1 MLKPYPTA
9 QFFDVAGDF
18 PDAWAEFQDG
28 DTNVL
33 VLPFTPD
40 LFPGI
45 SGRQITGIYAKYELA
60 ERSSVRFLLN
70 GDKSLALTDGKLLRT
85 PGLSVGGPGTV
96 LVLEGDKTALTSVGL
111 VLAYRAGV
119 Q

>member
-1 MLKPYPTA
+1 
-9 QFFDVAGDF
+9 
-18 PDAWAEFQDG
+18 
-28 DTNVL
+28 
-33 VLPFTPD
+33 
-40 LFPGI
+40 
-45 SGRQITGIYAKYELA
+45 
-60 ERSSVRFLLN
+60 VRFLLN

-96 LVLEGDKTALTSVGL
+96 LVLEGDKTELTSVGL